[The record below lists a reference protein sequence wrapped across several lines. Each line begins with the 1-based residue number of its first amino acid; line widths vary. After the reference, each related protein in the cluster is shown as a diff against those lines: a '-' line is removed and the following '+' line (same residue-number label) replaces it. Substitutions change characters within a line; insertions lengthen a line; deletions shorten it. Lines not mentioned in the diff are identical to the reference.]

1 MAKRL
6 DSQDEKTSINSVK
19 YSIRQEKQS
28 RTFNKQRTERQ
39 RKCKEMVDGL
49 TANHNDELA
58 DKS

>member
-6 DSQDEKTSINSVK
+6 DSQDEKTSIDSVE

-39 RKCKEMVDGL
+39 RKCKQNG
-49 TANHNDELA
+49 
-58 DKS
+58 